1 MMFKTAFAFVAAVTV
16 TCAAPASAFEIA
28 FTWDGL
34 KSCTSGN
41 PNTVA
46 NPRFVLTDVPEG
58 TKFIRFK
65 LVDTNVRQFDHGGG
79 VVAWDGQGVIEPGA
93 FKYKSPC
100 PPNGSHKYEWTATA
114 QSKKS
119 GGKLGTAKAVRAYP
133 E

>member
-1 MMFKTAFAFVAAVTV
+1 MLKFAFVTAATLAFCTPV
-16 TCAAPASAFEIA
+16 SAFEIG

-46 NPRFVLTDVPEG
+46 NPRFVLKDVPEG
-58 TKFIRFK
+58 TRFIRFK
-65 LVDTNVRQFDHGGG
+65 MVDTNVRGFDHGGG
-79 VVAWDGQGVIEPGA
+79 VVAYEGQDVIEPGA

-100 PPNGSHKYEWTATA
+100 PPDGTHTYEWTATA

-119 GGKLGTAKAVRAYP
+119 GGKLGAAKARRQYP

>member
-1 MMFKTAFAFVAAVTV
+1 MIRLALVAAAFLSL
-16 TCAAPASAFEIA
+16 AAPATAFEIA

-41 PNTVA
+41 PNTVV
-46 NPRFVLTDVPEG
+46 NPRFILKDVPEG

-65 LVDTNVRQFDHGGG
+65 LVDTNVREFDHGGG
-79 VVAWDGQGVIEPGA
+79 VVTYNGESVIEPGA

-100 PPNGSHKYEWTATA
+100 PPSGSHKYEWTATA

-119 GGKLGTAKAVRAYP
+119 GGKLGIAKAARRYP